1 MVEHLAIFN
10 TDEIENRLT
19 NWGLN
24 FWVIGKNFLD
34 HTFHQAQCIIFHP
47 VNLLPRSLEEDL

>member
-1 MVEHLAIFN
+1 MVGHLAIFN

-47 VNLLPRSLEEDL
+47 VNLLPRSLEDL